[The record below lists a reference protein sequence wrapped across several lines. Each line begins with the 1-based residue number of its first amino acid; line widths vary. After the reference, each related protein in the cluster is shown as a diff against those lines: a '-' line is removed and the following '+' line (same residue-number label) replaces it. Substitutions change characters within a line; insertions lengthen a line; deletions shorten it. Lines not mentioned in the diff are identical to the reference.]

1 MDCELY
7 KSEMYMWRPGSD
19 VASFRPLFEH
29 LAACPEC
36 TQRFARISAN
46 DQTIRQTFQEL
57 PDNHALETRI
67 LAGLAHQR
75 AHGKTDK
82 RRWKNWMLLPIAASL
97 LLGIVFGIEPWIQG
111 IQEARL
117 GRQVASILNRP
128 PDAEINSTDQQQLLD
143 WSAAALSGSAAL
155 PPELS
160 RVQFRDATALN
171 VANHKAVLLSM
182 KNERRA
188 SLLIVDALMAP
199 EKTIKSF
206 HDQEGSNSRW
216 SDGRRTYVLLFRGS
230 EQEMRAYMSRMGITS

>member
-1 MDCELY
+1 
-7 KSEMYMWRPGSD
+7 MWRPGSD
-19 VASFRPLFEH
+19 VVSFRPLFEH

-36 TQRFARISAN
+36 ARRFAKLSAS
-46 DQTIRQTFQEL
+46 DETIQQTIQEL
-57 PDNHALETRI
+57 PESQGLEAHI

-75 AHGKTDK
+75 AQDTTYR
-82 RRWKNWMLLPIAASL
+82 RRWRNWMILPMAASL
-97 LLGIVFGIEPWIQG
+97 LLCVMFGVGPR

-117 GRQVASILNRP
+117 SRQVASILNSP

-155 PPELS
+155 PSELS
-160 RVQFRDATALN
+160 RVQFRAATSLR
-171 VANHKAVLLSM
+171 VANHKAVLLRM

-188 SLLIVDALMAP
+188 SLLIIDALMTS
-199 EKTIKSF
+199 EKAIKSF

-230 EQEMRAYMSRMGITS
+230 EQEMRAYMSGMGITS